1 MSLYLISGKRR
12 RSMINRLNT
21 LKERKKRYWLEY
33 KVNTEV
39 GEILSNDKVSPA
51 LLVAEMDYNAIS
63 VEIES
68 IEKQLKITV

>member
-1 MSLYLISGKRR
+1 MLK
-12 RSMINRLNT
+12 RLNK
-21 LKERKKRYWLEY
+21 LKEDKKRFWLEY

-39 GEILSNDKVSPA
+39 SEILSNDRVSPS
-51 LLVAEMDYNAIS
+51 LLVAEMNYYAIS

>member
-1 MSLYLISGKRR
+1 MSSYLIRGKERR
-12 RSMINRLNT
+12 CMLNRLNI
-21 LKERKKRYWLEY
+21 LKEYKKRFWLEY

-51 LLVAEMDYNAIS
+51 LLVAEMDYHAIS

>member
-1 MSLYLISGKRR
+1 
-12 RSMINRLNT
+12 MIKRLNT
-21 LKERKKRYWLEY
+21 LKEHKKRFWLDY

-39 GEILSNDKVSPA
+39 SEILSNDKVSPT
-51 LLVAEMDYNAIS
+51 LLVAEMDYYAIS

>member
-12 RSMINRLNT
+12 RSMLNRLNT
-21 LKERKKRYWLEY
+21 LKEHKKRFWLEY
-33 KVNTEV
+33 KVNKEV

-51 LLVAEMDYNAIS
+51 LLVAEMDDYAIS

>member
-1 MSLYLISGKRR
+1 ML
-12 RSMINRLNT
+12 NRLNI
-21 LKERKKRYWLEY
+21 LKEYKKRFWLEY

-51 LLVAEMDYNAIS
+51 LLVAEMDYAAIS

>member
-1 MSLYLISGKRR
+1 ML
-12 RSMINRLNT
+12 NRLNI
-21 LKERKKRYWLEY
+21 LKEYKKRFWLEY

-51 LLVAEMDYNAIS
+51 LLVAEMDYHAIS

>member
-1 MSLYLISGKRR
+1 ML
-12 RSMINRLNT
+12 NRLNI
-21 LKERKKRYWLEY
+21 LKEHKKRFWLDY

-51 LLVAEMDYNAIS
+51 LLVAEMDYAAIS